1 MKLLAKIL
9 IVIAITALSLIAYFW
24 LKPDIKAEK
33 TEASVNLSDKTT
45 LNTENTPSEPQKSA
59 PEPKLD
65 GFSGL
70 DAELEALSGSL

>member
-9 IVIAITALSLIAYFW
+9 IIIAITALSLIAYFW
-24 LKPDIKAEK
+24 IKPDIKAEK
-33 TEASVNLSDKTT
+33 TEASVNLSDKT
-45 LNTENTPSEPQKSA
+45 LNTENVPSEPQKSA
-59 PEPKLD
+59 PEPQLD

>member
-1 MKLLAKIL
+1 MKLWAKIL

-24 LKPDIKAEK
+24 LKPDINAKD
-33 TEASVNLSDKTT
+33 TEASMDLADKTT
-45 LNTENTPSEPQKSA
+45 LNTENVPSETQKST